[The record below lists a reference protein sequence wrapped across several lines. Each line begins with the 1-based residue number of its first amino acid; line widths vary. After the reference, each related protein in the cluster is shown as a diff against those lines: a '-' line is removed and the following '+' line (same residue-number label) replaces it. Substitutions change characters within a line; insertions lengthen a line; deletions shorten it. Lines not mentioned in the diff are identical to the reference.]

1 MTQFTTGH
9 LTARIAFQ
17 MIALQLALGITI
29 PTPQCYRKPS
39 YAVPAGVFL
48 CLNFL
53 MY

>member
-29 PTPQCYRKPS
+29 PTPPS
-39 YAVPAGVFL
+39 ATGNRHMRCPLAF
-48 CLNFL
+48 FFA
-53 MY
+53 